1 MESVNLD
8 MDEIFEE
15 EDEDFPTVGALPDLP
30 QDNEGMEEM
39 GQGEDQDD
47 NSAEVLSRLKDLSKG
62 AAKKVVRRPQ
72 PKLDATRLTGE
83 RGIPILPKVFQD
95 VKFKGKGHEARD
107 LQIIM
112 RYLEHWLTACSLR
125 CHLMK
130 YWSELRSWA
139 QKMKSKLA

>member
-1 MESVNLD
+1 MESVNLE
-8 MDEIFEE
+8 MDEIFE

-95 VKFKGKGHEARD
+95 VKFKGKGHEVILKAKLYSGHFIFRD
-107 LQIIM
+107 TDNQLGM
-112 RYLEHWLTACSLR
+112 NLSL
-125 CHLMK
+125 LI
-130 YWSELRSWA
+130 SLN
-139 QKMKSKLA
+139 L